1 MKRPT
6 SHAAS
11 IFRYNRMTYYKNR
24 YQARLA
30 RLKDWQMLNAYADRD
45 VAATDARSKHRL
57 RDDCRRL
64 ELGLVIAD
72 LTAHTHVYRNA
83 SQGIRAPQMS
93 NRLRNS
99 NFRHLLT
106 ANL

>member
-1 MKRPT
+1 
-6 SHAAS
+6 
-11 IFRYNRMTYYKNR
+11 
-24 YQARLA
+24 
-30 RLKDWQMLNAYADRD
+30 MLNAFADRY
-45 VAATDARSKHRL
+45 VAATDARAKHRL
-57 RDDCRRL
+57 RDDCRQL

-93 NRLRNS
+93 NRLRDS
-99 NFRHLLT
+99 NFRIILT